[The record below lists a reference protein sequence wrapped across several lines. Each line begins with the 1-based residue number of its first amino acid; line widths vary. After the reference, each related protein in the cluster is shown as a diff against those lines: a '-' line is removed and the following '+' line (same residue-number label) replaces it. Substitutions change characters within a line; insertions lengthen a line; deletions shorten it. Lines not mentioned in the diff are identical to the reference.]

1 VELNYRQALPRT
13 ADNAD
18 KAPTSIPKSIFVGWT
33 GMQSKRKLAGVV
45 GRDGIA
51 GNRGS
56 TASRDQEVAV
66 VELDATFARLLGIAD
81 GQKVNTPQ
89 VHTKASLD

>member
-1 VELNYRQALPRT
+1 
-13 ADNAD
+13 
-18 KAPTSIPKSIFVGWT
+18 
-33 GMQSKRKLAGVV
+33 MQSKRKLAAVV

-66 VELDATFARLLGIAD
+66 VELDATFARLLGIVD
-81 GQKVNTPQ
+81 GQKVHS
-89 VHTKASLD
+89 VSVKEVYVLD